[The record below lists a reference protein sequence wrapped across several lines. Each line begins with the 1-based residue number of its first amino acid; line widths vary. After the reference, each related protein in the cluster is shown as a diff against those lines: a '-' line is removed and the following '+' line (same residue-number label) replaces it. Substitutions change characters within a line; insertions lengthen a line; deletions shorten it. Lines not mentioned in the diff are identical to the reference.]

1 MPTRAP
7 WTKQWQHFRS
17 ELREQFWGDLA
28 QPTRQS
34 WQDWL
39 GRLSLEARDRSL
51 GVREYERR
59 PARADAR
66 NGFYEREFVPR
77 LGTLR
82 AWTAGRPQARAAA
95 RGLWGPG

>member
-77 LGTLR
+77 LRTLL
-82 AWTAGRPQARAAA
+82 GAA
-95 RGLWGPG
+95 RRRDHAVMKAMVCLVNV